1 MLANHDKWLALAKK
15 TSPPPSSQPPSQLS
29 SQLLSTLPKLPTT
42 PTNQFKPKKE
52 PTPSKPK
59 EADIKPFDIAD
70 IYSQIHNEKRLKEQQ
85 VSITKAINSETNMLS
100 RNARNKRNGKEWKRH
115 A

>member
-85 VSITKAINSETNMLS
+85 VSIKKAHKQ
-100 RNARNKRNGKEWKRH
+100 RD
-115 A
+115 